1 MRNENSE
8 PLDVLLQA
16 NWLILLAVGKKCFVT
31 NSKLQ
36 ILLYYSQAWYLVFY
50 RRELFREPLEA
61 WMHGPAVFKVYK
73 HFEPKSFLSLPL
85 PVDLPE
91 IPARIKKH
99 LNEVLEVYLPFSTE
113 NLEKMVTN
121 EFPWQNAHR
130 GLGEQKP
137 SRKKIAIQDI
147 LNFYSGKE
155 KE

>member
-1 MRNENSE
+1 M
-8 PLDVLLQA
+8 
-16 NWLILLAVGKKCFVT
+16 
-31 NSKLQ
+31 
-36 ILLYYSQAWYLVFY
+36 FY
-50 RRELFREPLEA
+50 RRELFREALEA
-61 WMHGPAVFKVYK
+61 WMYGPAVFKVYK

-121 EFPWQNAHR
+121 EFPWQNARR